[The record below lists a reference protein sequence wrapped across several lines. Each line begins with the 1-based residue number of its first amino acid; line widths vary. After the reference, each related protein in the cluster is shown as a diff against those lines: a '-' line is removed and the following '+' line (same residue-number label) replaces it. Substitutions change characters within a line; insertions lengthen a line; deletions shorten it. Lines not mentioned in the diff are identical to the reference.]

1 MKRDKLHLPPLP
13 IPVEVPT
20 QVRTRALA
28 RMRFLCVLM
37 CASLLVVGGAGVNL
51 CISPSE
57 QTLKEA
63 SKKRWKTV
71 NIEAGRGEIF
81 DRNGRRLAMSIQ
93 VPSVQVDPKRIPMD
107 QVDAF
112 ANELGAVLGQDPSE
126 LANLIRERKTQQP
139 NSQHMVVKRSVHP
152 KVEHE
157 VRKLRTENTLMRAT
171 VDIQKRYD
179 RFYPE
184 APLMAHVLGIINQNG
199 QGSGLEY
206 MYHDL
211 LQGDPIQWLRRR
223 DKRNGFVDEPP
234 SYLEDE
240 RGAGMSLHTTLDR
253 QIQWFAERALE
264 RVVERSA
271 PAAACVVVVE
281 VGSGDILAMANV
293 PSFDPHRIDSDP
305 TPRRNHCVQDVFEP
319 GSVMKPFVVAAALEE
334 GMVHPDSLMET
345 GAAYR
350 VGRKAI
356 RDDHPHDTM
365 TVSEVV
371 KYSSNIGATK
381 LILELGADRAL
392 GYLRDFGFGTKT
404 GAFKGERTGKVR
416 DAKTVKRIELA
427 TTAYGYGMNATP
439 VQLAM
444 AMAALADGGILPQ
457 ARLVDHVVDAH
468 GNLESRTAVRPVRR
482 VVSEETAAAV
492 TKMLVSVTETGGT
505 ATRAAIDGY
514 SVAGKT
520 GTAEKVENG
529 SYGAERVSSF
539 AGYLPAE
546 DPKIVVVVMVDS
558 PSKGSRYGGVVAA
571 PAFAEIGEQSMLYL
585 GIQPTLKADASVQ
598 PLETAQRPAKTP
610 LLMAWEPPGGWS
622 LPDFSDRTMRDV
634 LASLNGTGLAVDIAG
649 SGRLVSQHP
658 PAGSLLVPGSNV
670 RLEFH

>member
-20 QVRTRALA
+20 RVRTRALA
-28 RMRFLCVLM
+28 RMKFLRVLM
-37 CASLLVVGGAGVNL
+37 CGSLLVVGGTGVSL
-51 CISPSE
+51 CVSPSE

-81 DRNGRRLAMSIQ
+81 DRNGRRLAMSLQ
-93 VPSVQVDPKRIPMD
+93 VPNVHVDPKRIPMD
-107 QVDAF
+107 EVDAF
-112 ANELGAVLGQDPSE
+112 ANHLAPLLGLESSD
-126 LANLIRERKTQQP
+126 LATRIRDRKTGQP
-139 NSQHMVVKRSVHP
+139 NSQHMVVKKSVHP
-152 KVEHE
+152 QVEHE
-157 VRKLRTENTLMRAT
+157 VRQLRTQNDMIRAT
-171 VDIQKRYD
+171 VDIQKRYV

-184 APLMAHVLGIINQNG
+184 APLMAHVLGFINHNG

-234 SYLEDE
+234 SYLEDQP
-240 RGAGMSLHTTLDR
+240 GAGMNLHTTLDR
-253 QIQWFAERALE
+253 QIQWFAERALDG
-264 RVVERSA
+264 VVERSA

-293 PSFDPHRIDSDP
+293 PGFDPHRIDSDAA
-305 TPRRNHCVQDVFEP
+305 PRRNHCVQDVFEP

-334 GMVHPDSLMET
+334 GMVHPDTLMAT
-345 GAAYR
+345 GPAYF

-392 GYLRDFGFGTKT
+392 GYLRDFGFGAKT
-404 GAFKGERTGKVR
+404 GAFKTERTGMLR
-416 DAKTVKRIELA
+416 NASTVKPIELA
-427 TTAYGYGMNATP
+427 TTSYGYGMNATP

-444 AMAALADGGILPQ
+444 AMAALADGGVLPQ

-468 GNLESRTAVRPVRR
+468 GNLESRTGVRPVRR
-482 VVSEETAAAV
+482 VVSEETAAAL
-492 TKMLVSVTETGGT
+492 TKMLVAVTE
-505 ATRAAIDGY
+505 
-514 SVAGKT
+514 K
-520 GTAEKVENG
+520 E
-529 SYGAERVSSF
+529 
-539 AGYLPAE
+539 
-546 DPKIVVVVMVDS
+546 
-558 PSKGSRYGGVVAA
+558 
-571 PAFAEIGEQSMLYL
+571 EQPHGLR
-585 GIQPTLKADASVQ
+585 LKAIRWQARRARQKRLRMVFMVQ
-598 PLETAQRPAKTP
+598 SE
-610 LLMAWEPPGGWS
+610 
-622 LPDFSDRTMRDV
+622 
-634 LASLNGTGLAVDIAG
+634 
-649 SGRLVSQHP
+649 
-658 PAGSLLVPGSNV
+658 
-670 RLEFH
+670 